1 MHKKYLDIASQ
12 PPIEPRIIQMT
23 LEEWKSSFE
32 KAVLVK
38 LTELDSTRTLKI
50 LDVGIFPWHTSIEL
64 SVFYAGDDSGDSFED
79 DVASWPGYDFSG
91 EAEGRWP
98 EVKDVCMVM
107 NADYEAGK
115 MSAATYF
122 QAAAD
127 VMKRLAITETLNA
140 KRLDDNFRIT
150 VLDPD
155 NPDTNYI

>member
-1 MHKKYLDIASQ
+1 
-12 PPIEPRIIQMT
+12 
-23 LEEWKSSFE
+23 
-32 KAVLVK
+32 
-38 LTELDSTRTLKI
+38 
-50 LDVGIFPWHTSIEL
+50 
-64 SVFYAGDDSGDSFED
+64 
-79 DVASWPGYDFSG
+79 
-91 EAEGRWP
+91 
-98 EVKDVCMVM
+98 M